1 LKCPKEHFK
10 NSFLGAN
17 DCSTY
22 GGTTMKRTNV
32 VILGAAGRDFHNFN
46 TYFRNNKAYNVVAF
60 TATQIPD
67 IAGRKYPSEL
77 AGSLYPEGIPIFPE
91 EELPKILHKF
101 SVEQVILAYSDLPYD
116 YVMHT
121 ASWVLSLGSDFRI
134 IGPNNSML
142 KSNRPLIAVLAVR
155 TGSGKSQ
162 TTRKI
167 GKILRHMGKRVAV
180 IRHPMPYGDLLRQKC
195 QRFGTYDDLKKNKC
209 TIEEIEEYE
218 PHIME
223 GNLVFAGVDFEEI
236 LRAAEK
242 EADVILF
249 DGGNNDWSLYHA
261 DLKITVADPHR
272 LGHESSYFPGEV
284 NVRQADIIII
294 NKASTAPKGNVEKLT
309 ENLKKLNPRARIIL
323 ANSPIIVEN
332 PNLITNKRVLVVEDG
347 PTLTHGDMKYGAGY
361 IAAKNYNAKEIIDPK
376 PFAVGSIKNTYK
388 KYPHLINVLPAMG
401 YGDKQMRELEET
413 INASDCE
420 TVIIG
425 TPIDLGR
432 LLSIKKPTVRIKY
445 ELDEQGPLKLE
456 TILEEFLQKFPTRK

>member
-1 LKCPKEHFK
+1 
-10 NSFLGAN
+10 
-17 DCSTY
+17 
-22 GGTTMKRTNV
+22 MKRTNV

-46 TYFRNNKAYNVVAF
+46 TYFRNNEAYNVVAF

-67 IAGRKYPSEL
+67 IAGRKYPPEL
-77 AGSLYPEGIPIFPE
+77 AGSLYPEGIPILPE
-91 EELPKILHKF
+91 EELPEILRKF

-121 ASWVLSLGSDFRI
+121 VSWILSLGSDFRI

-142 KSNRPLIAVLAVR
+142 KSNLPLIAVLAVR

-167 GKILRHMGKRVAV
+167 GKILRNMGKRVAV
-180 IRHPMPYGDLLRQKC
+180 IRHPMPYGDLLLQKC
-195 QRFGTYDDLKKNKC
+195 QRFGTYDDLRKNKC

-236 LRAAEK
+236 LKAAEK

-261 DLKITVADPHR
+261 NLKITVADPHR

-294 NKASTAPKGNVEKLT
+294 NKANTAPKGNVEKLT
-309 ENLKKLNPRARIIL
+309 ENLKKLNPKARIII

-361 IAAKNYNAKEIIDPK
+361 IAATNYKAKEIIDPK
-376 PFAVGSIKNTYK
+376 PFAVGSIKQTYK
-388 KYPHLINVLPAMG
+388 KYPHLIDVLPAMG
-401 YGDKQMRELEET
+401 YGDTQMKELEET

-432 LLSIKKPTVRIKY
+432 LLSIKKSTVRVKY
-445 ELDEQGPLKLE
+445 ELDEQGPIKLE
-456 TILEEFLQKFPTRK
+456 TILEEFLQKFPFEK

>member
-1 LKCPKEHFK
+1 
-10 NSFLGAN
+10 
-17 DCSTY
+17 
-22 GGTTMKRTNV
+22 MKRTNV

-46 TYFRNNKAYNVVAF
+46 TYFRNNEAYNVIAF

-77 AGSLYPEGIPIFPE
+77 AGPLYPDGIPIFPE
-91 EELPKILHKF
+91 EELPAILRKF
-101 SVEQVILAYSDLPYD
+101 PVEQVILAYSDLPYD

-121 ASWVLSLGSDFRI
+121 VSWILSLGADFRI

-142 KSNRPLIAVLAVR
+142 KSNLPLIAVLAVR

-180 IRHPMPYGDLLRQKC
+180 IRHPMPYGDLLLQKC
-195 QRFGTYDDLKKNKC
+195 QRFSTYDDLKKNKC

-249 DGGNNDWSLYHA
+249 DGGNNDWSLYQA
-261 DLKITVADPHR
+261 DLQITVADPHR

-284 NVRQADIIII
+284 NVRQADIVII
-294 NKASTAPKGNVEKLT
+294 NKANTAPKGNVERLS
-309 ENLKKLNPRARIIL
+309 ENLKKLNPKARIII
-323 ANSPIIVEN
+323 ANSPIIVEK
-332 PNLITNKRVLVVEDG
+332 PNLITNRRVLVIEDG
-347 PTLTHGDMKYGAGY
+347 PTLTHGGMTYGAGH
-361 IAAKNYNAKEIIDPK
+361 IAAKNYGAKEIIDPK
-376 PFAVGSIKNTYK
+376 PFAVGSIKKTYK
-388 KYPHLINVLPAMG
+388 KYSHLTDVLPAMG
-401 YGDKQMRELEET
+401 YGAKQMKELEET
-413 INASDCE
+413 INASDCD

-432 LLSIKKPTVRIKY
+432 LLSIKKSTVRVKY
-445 ELDEQGPLKLE
+445 ELDEQGTLKLE
-456 TILEEFLQKFPTRK
+456 TILKEFLQNYPLTK

>member
-1 LKCPKEHFK
+1 
-10 NSFLGAN
+10 
-17 DCSTY
+17 
-22 GGTTMKRTNV
+22 MKRTNV

>member
-1 LKCPKEHFK
+1 
-10 NSFLGAN
+10 
-17 DCSTY
+17 
-22 GGTTMKRTNV
+22 MKRTNV

-46 TYFRNNKAYNVVAF
+46 TYFRNNEAYNVVAF

-67 IAGRKYPSEL
+67 IAGRKYPPEL
-77 AGSLYPEGIPIFPE
+77 AGSLYPEGIPILPE
-91 EELPKILHKF
+91 EELPEILRKF

-121 ASWVLSLGSDFRI
+121 ASWILSLGSDFRI

-142 KSNRPLIAVLAVR
+142 KSNLPLIAVLAVR

-167 GKILRHMGKRVAV
+167 GKILRNMGKRVAV
-180 IRHPMPYGDLLRQKC
+180 IRHPMPYGDLLLQKC
-195 QRFGTYDDLKKNKC
+195 QRFGTYDDLRKNKC

-236 LRAAEK
+236 LKAAEK

-261 DLKITVADPHR
+261 NLKITVADPHR

-294 NKASTAPKGNVEKLT
+294 NKANTAPKGNVEKLT
-309 ENLKKLNPRARIIL
+309 ENLKKLNPKARIII

-361 IAAKNYNAKEIIDPK
+361 IAATNYKAKEIIDPK
-376 PFAVGSIKNTYK
+376 PFAVGSIKQTYK
-388 KYPHLINVLPAMG
+388 KYPHLIDVLPAMG
-401 YGDKQMRELEET
+401 YGDTQMKELEET

-432 LLSIKKPTVRIKY
+432 LLSIKKSTVRVKY
-445 ELDEQGPLKLE
+445 ELDEQGPIKLE
-456 TILEEFLQKFPTRK
+456 TILEEFLQKFPFEK